1 MAELK
6 ERKDDVNVAK
16 LKSLHFSS
24 PPFGLNTALRNELE
38 AFAASNKSTFAQDNV
53 GNIYITRP
61 GTDPSLSGIALTF
74 QLDSPSS
81 PHDSFSG
88 ALHTYLDLLPT
99 KTKCD
104 ICLLGWSSPRQSS
117 IGRDV
122 WEEEVS
128 VDEAYEQFPELK
140 RLNGLHD
147 VSEFGCSAL
156 LEIGEVE
163 GARLEVRG
171 SPLLVEKARI
181 YLPADGSV
189 GGEGPSS
196 SRCPVLSLCGDGAE
210 GVAKGVEI
218 GRAHV

>member
-1 MAELK
+1 M
-6 ERKDDVNVAK
+6 
-16 LKSLHFSS
+16 
-24 PPFGLNTALRNELE
+24 
-38 AFAASNKSTFAQDNV
+38 
-53 GNIYITRP
+53 
-61 GTDPSLSGIALTF
+61 
-74 QLDSPSS
+74 
-81 PHDSFSG
+81 
-88 ALHTYLDLLPT
+88 
-99 KTKCD
+99 
-104 ICLLGWSSPRQSS
+104 
-117 IGRDV
+117 
-122 WEEEVS
+122 
-128 VDEAYEQFPELK
+128 DEAYEQFPELK

-210 GVAKGVEI
+210 GVAKGVVVGYSEYV
-218 GRAHV
+218 AKLFENFD